1 MPRFGRRSKSRLKGV
16 NPKLVN
22 VLNEAIKIYDFTII
36 EGLRTKRRQKE
47 LYDQGKTKVMHS
59 RHMDG
64 LAVDISPYPVNFED
78 IKRFFYIA
86 GIIKVIGMRLGADIR
101 WGGDWNKDQI
111 FTSRGLANK
120 TGTDSS
126 QNFNDYVHFEIK
138 P

>member
-1 MPRFGRRSKSRLKGV
+1 MPRFGRRSKNRLKGV

-47 LYDQGKTKVMHS
+47 LYDQGKTKVLHS
-59 RHMDG
+59 KHMDG
-64 LAVDISPYPVNFED
+64 LAVDVAPWPVNFED
-78 IKRFFYIA
+78 IKRFFYLA
-86 GIIKVIGMRLGADIR
+86 GIIKVVGMRQGADIR
-101 WGGDWNKDQI
+101 WGGDWNKDQV

>member
-1 MPRFGRRSKSRLKGV
+1 MPRFGRRSKNRLKGV

-47 LYDQGKTKVMHS
+47 LYDQGKTKVLHS
-59 RHMDG
+59 KHMDG
-64 LAVDISPYPVNFED
+64 LAVDVDPWPVYFEA
-78 IKRFFYIA
+78 IKRFFYLA
-86 GIIKVIGMRLGADIR
+86 GIIKVVGMRQGADIR
-101 WGGDWNKDQI
+101 WGGDWNKDQV